1 MRESEAGGRHSWK
14 STAREIH
21 GECLKITGKG
31 KLIRI
36 QFDSICHSFKYQYTC
51 VLMIVSLEYHFIHLH
66 M

>member
-31 KLIRI
+31 KLMRI
-36 QFDSICHSFKYQYTC
+36 QFDAICHSFKYTC